1 MARLIVQSKEQQAGR
16 VFELR
21 PGVNRF
27 GRSGGND
34 YPLNDPS
41 VSDQHCEVLVDHDL
55 VFVRDLGSTN
65 GTFID
70 RQPVSEAML
79 YAGQILQIG
88 PLEMML
94 EAPEPRVAL
103 PEITTEP
110 QAAAPTVSAKLKD
123 GYAACLNHSLRHAVW
138 ECDFCARM
146 HCDECVRKLRRV
158 GGAYLKF
165 CPTCSNQCKLSPWA
179 EMVSKKKRSLIGKV
193 VQKIRSGL
201 KLTRQLLRA

>member
-1 MARLIVQSKEQQAGR
+1 MGQVIDLK
-16 VFELR
+16 

-27 GRSGGND
+27 GRSILND
-34 YPLNDPS
+34 YPLNDPA

-70 RQPVSEAML
+70 HQPVNEAML

-94 EAPEPRVAL
+94 EAPEVRVAL
-103 PEITTEP
+103 PEMPE
-110 QAAAPTVSAKLKD
+110 APKAQPTASLKLKD

-138 ECDFCARM
+138 DCSFCGRQ

-165 CPTCSNQCKLSPWA
+165 CPACSNQCKLSAWA
-179 EMVSKKKRSLIGKV
+179 EMMQKRKKSLLGKV
-193 VQKIRSGL
+193 VSKIRNGFKVTKQML
-201 KLTRQLLRA
+201 RQ